1 MSTITATRSTGKH
14 TATYFEQRERDAH
27 AVLVRGCQDAILV
40 AQLQAEN
47 AALKVRVKEYGD
59 KVIRAGAEHQRL
71 RQAVINARPR
81 ITTVPTAL
89 VRPYSPVVVLPY
101 VPPVPHRDT
110 SNDTTQALPIL
121 DQPAHQAA

>member
-1 MSTITATRSTGKH
+1 MSTATRSTGKH
-14 TATYFEQRERDAH
+14 TATYFGLRERDAH
-27 AVLVRGCQDAILV
+27 AVLVRGCRDAILV
-40 AQLQAEN
+40 AQLRAEL
-47 AALKVRVKEYGD
+47 AAVTAANEEWRRAT
-59 KVIRAGAEHQRL
+59 IRAKAEQQRL

-121 DQPAHQAA
+121 DQPSYQAA